1 MISIIVPVYNEKKT
15 IASSL
20 ERILALPFEKE
31 VIVVD
36 DGSKDG
42 TNLILEGLNASH
54 NFRLIIQPNNQGK
67 GAAVR
72 RGLEEISGDCF
83 IVCDADL
90 EYDPAEISILWEKLS
105 LDADREVAIYGSRFL
120 GHKGKNLSYLANRL
134 LTWLTNRLFATK
146 LTDMETCFKLVPRSA
161 LLKLKLEA
169 KGFEIEPEITAQLIK
184 NGYAIEECPISYDP
198 RGYGQGKKI
207 GFRDGVKAI
216 ITLFRQK
223 LKK

>member
-1 MISIIVPVYNEKKT
+1 MISIIVPVYNEEKT
-15 IASSL
+15 IIQSL
-20 ERILALPFEKE
+20 ARILALPFEKE

-36 DGSKDG
+36 DGSKDRTREVLDG
-42 TNLILEGLNASH
+42 LSAQHNFKLIL
-54 NFRLIIQPNNQGK
+54 QPANQGK

-90 EYDPAEISILWEKLS
+90 EYDPAEISTLWERLS
-105 LDADREVAIYGSRFL
+105 LDSDREVAIYGSRFL
-120 GHKGKNLSYLANRL
+120 NYKGRNLSYLANRF
-134 LTWLTNRLFATK
+134 LTWLTNQLFSTK
-146 LTDMETCFKLVPRSA
+146 LTDMETCFKLIPSSA
-161 LLKLKLEA
+161 LAKLKLESR
-169 KGFEIEPEITAQLIK
+169 GFEIEPEMTAQLIK
-184 NGYAIEECPISYDP
+184 NSYVIEECPISYNP

-223 LKK
+223 FKK